1 MTGSAADDGGMTTTT
16 QTIPQTTT
24 DPDGPPGS
32 DPRTVFAQ
40 AVALGGDIVGAVRP
54 GQLADPTPCPEYDVR
69 ALLGHLVTVLHRV
82 AALGRGADPFDLPP
96 VVVADD
102 GWTEAWFDAAHEIEA
117 TWSDDAVLSRPM
129 RLPWAQLPGAGILA
143 TYTAE
148 VTLHTWDLATATGQ
162 RPAWD
167 AEVLDLAYAAMRRSL
182 PAEGRA
188 AIFEAVAARMPAG
201 ARDARDG
208 GAPFGEAVPVADDA
222 SLIDRLVAWTG
233 RRP

>member
-1 MTGSAADDGGMTTTT
+1 MTITT
-16 QTIPQTTT
+16 QTIPHTTIR
-24 DPDGPPGS
+24 PEARPAS
-32 DPRTVFAQ
+32 DPRTVFAK
-40 AVALGGDIVGAVRP
+40 AVAVGGDVVAAVRP
-54 GQLADPTPCPEYDVR
+54 EQLGNGTPCPDYDVR

-82 AALGRGADPFDLPP
+82 SALGRGADPFDLPL

-102 GWTEAWFDAAHEIEA
+102 GWTEAWFDTADEIEA
-117 TWSDDAVLSRPM
+117 VWSDDAVLGRPM
-129 RLPWAQLPGAGILA
+129 RLPWAELPGAGILA
-143 TYTAE
+143 VYTAE

-167 AEVLDLAYAAMRRSL
+167 PEVLEVAYASMRRSL

-201 ARDARDG
+201 AREA
-208 GAPFGEAVPVADDA
+208 GAPFGEAVPVAGDA
-222 SLIDRLVAWTG
+222 PLIDRLVAWTG